1 MKKVLLSLVTL
12 VFASVMMC
20 LLLSSAATAKI
31 LFEDNFKNAEKSKKN
46 WMFAVGDWKVQG
58 GKLTQGAQA
67 DRTMAYMSDAAWPE
81 EYDTKETALT
91 QYIVEV
97 TVKKIRGDNGALIFW
112 RIRDDMKVQ
121 IGREC
126 GGGFNSSFCLGDAGA
141 KGRLEKIGK
150 GRIKLWWDLGRGAEK
165 SVLVRD
171 INGIARDFAASESKH
186 KLSKNKEVRVRIEN
200 DEKFVKLFLDDQ
212 MVWEGKVIQGAT
224 TGGRIALGTHATSV
238 EFSDFV
244 ITDLKGQGVEP
255 GGKMTTTWG
264 TLKKAR

>member
-1 MKKVLLSLVTL
+1 MRRILLSLFTL
-12 VFASVMMC
+12 VFAIAMMC
-20 LLLSSAATAKI
+20 LLLSATATAKI
-31 LFEDNFKNAEKSKKN
+31 LFEDDFKNAEKSKKN
-46 WMFAVGDWKVQG
+46 WVFAVGDWKVQG

-67 DRTMAYMSDAAWPE
+67 DRAMAYMSDTAWPE

-97 TVKKIRGDNGALIFW
+97 TVKKLRGDNGALVFW

-121 IGREC
+121 VGREC

-150 GRIKLWWDLGRGAEK
+150 GRVKLWWDLGRGAEK

-171 INGIARDFAASESKH
+171 INGIARDFEPSESKH

-200 DEKFVKLFLDDQ
+200 DTKFVKLFLDGD
-212 MVWEGKVIQGAT
+212 MVWEGKVIQGAD
-224 TGGRIALGTHATSV
+224 TGGRIALGTHGTSV
-238 EFSDFV
+238 EFSNFL
-244 ITDLKGQGVEP
+244 ITDLKGEAVEP
-255 GGKMTTTWG
+255 GGKITTTWG
-264 TLKKAR
+264 TLKTR

>member
-1 MKKVLLSLVTL
+1 MKRILSSLFTL
-12 VFASVMMC
+12 VFACVMMG
-20 LLLSSAATAKI
+20 LLLPAIATAKI
-31 LFEDNFKNAEKSKKN
+31 LFEDNFKNAEKSKNN
-46 WMFAVGDWKVQG
+46 WVFAVGDWKVQG

-97 TVKKIRGDNGALIFW
+97 TVKKLRGDNGALIFW

-121 IGREC
+121 VGREC

-150 GRIKLWWDLGRGAEK
+150 GRIKLWWDIGRGAET

-200 DEKFVKLFLDDQ
+200 DAKFVKLFLNDE
-212 MVWEGKVIQGAT
+212 MVWEGKVLQGAD
-224 TGGRIALGTHATSV
+224 TGGRIALGTHATSA

-244 ITDLKGQGVEP
+244 VTDLKGQGVQP
-255 GGKMTTTWG
+255 GGKITTTWG
-264 TLKKAR
+264 SLKTR

>member
-1 MKKVLLSLVTL
+1 MKKKLLSLFTL

-20 LLLSSAATAKI
+20 LLLASTATAKI

-46 WMFAVGDWKVQG
+46 WVFAVGDWKVQG
-58 GKLTQGAQA
+58 GKLTQGAVA
-67 DRTMAYMSDAAWPE
+67 DRAMAYMSDAAWPE

-97 TVKKIRGDNGALIFW
+97 TVKKIRGDNGALVFW

-121 IGREC
+121 VGREC

-150 GRIKLWWDLGRGAEK
+150 GRVKLWWDLGRGAEK

-171 INGIARDFAASESKH
+171 INGIARDFEASESKH

-200 DEKFVKLFLDDQ
+200 DEKFVKLFLDGD
-212 MVWEGKVIQGAT
+212 MVWEGKVVQGAT
-224 TGGRIALGTHATSV
+224 TGGRIALGTHGTSV
-238 EFSDFV
+238 EFSDLV
-244 ITDLKGQGVEP
+244 ITDLKGEAVEP
-255 GGKMTTTWG
+255 GGKLTTTWG
-264 TLKKAR
+264 SLKTRR

>member
-1 MKKVLLSLVTL
+1 MKKKLLLLFTL
-12 VFASVMMC
+12 VFASVMIC
-20 LLLSSAATAKI
+20 LLLSSTATAKI
-31 LFEDNFKNAEKSKKN
+31 LFEDNFKNAERSKNN
-46 WMFAVGDWKVQG
+46 WEFAVGDWKVQG
-58 GKLTQGAQA
+58 GKLTQGAVQG
-67 DRTMAYMSDAAWPE
+67 RSMAFMSDKAWPE
-81 EYDTKETALT
+81 EYDTKGTALT

-97 TVKKIRGDNGALIFW
+97 TVKKLRGDNGALVFW
-112 RIRDDMKVQ
+112 RLRDDMKVQ

-126 GGGFNSSFCLGDAGA
+126 GDGFNSSFCLGDAGA
-141 KGRLEKIGK
+141 GGRLEKIGK

-171 INGIARDFAASESKH
+171 INGIARDFAATESKH
-186 KLSKNKEVRVRIEN
+186 KLSKNKEVQVRIEN

-224 TGGRIALGTHATSV
+224 TGGRIALGTHATAV
-238 EFSDFV
+238 EFSDLV

>member
-1 MKKVLLSLVTL
+1 MKRILLSLFTL
-12 VFASVMMC
+12 VFASVIVC
-20 LLLSSAATAKI
+20 LLVSPTATAKI

-46 WMFAVGDWKVQG
+46 WVFAVGDWKVQG

-97 TVKKIRGDNGALIFW
+97 TVKKLRGDNGALVFW

-200 DEKFVKLFLDDQ
+200 DEKFVKLFLNDD
-212 MVWEGKVIQGAT
+212 MVWEGKVIQGAN

>member
-1 MKKVLLSLVTL
+1 MKRILLSLFTL
-12 VFASVMMC
+12 VFASVIVC
-20 LLLSSAATAKI
+20 LLVSPTATAKI

-46 WMFAVGDWKVQG
+46 WVFAVGDWKVQG

-81 EYDTKETALT
+81 EYDTKGTALT

-97 TVKKIRGDNGALIFW
+97 TVKKLRGDNGALVFW

-200 DEKFVKLFLDDQ
+200 DTKFVKLFLNDD
-212 MVWEGKVIQGAT
+212 MVWEGKVIQGAN

-244 ITDLKGQGVEP
+244 ITDLKGQGVKP
-255 GGKMTTTWG
+255 GGKITTTWG
-264 TLKKAR
+264 SLKTRQ

>member
-1 MKKVLLSLVTL
+1 MQRILLPLFTL

-20 LLLSSAATAKI
+20 LLLSPTAPAKI
-31 LFEDNFKNAEKSKKN
+31 LFEDNFKNAEKSKNN
-46 WMFAVGDWKVQG
+46 WVLAAGDWKVQG
-58 GKLTQGAQA
+58 GKLTQGAVQ
-67 DRTMAYMSDAAWPE
+67 DRTMAYLSDTAWPE
-81 EYDTKETALT
+81 EYDTQGTALT

-97 TVKKIRGDNGALIFW
+97 TVKKLRGDNGALVFW

-121 IGREC
+121 VGREC

-150 GRIKLWWDLGRGAEK
+150 GRIKLWWDLGRAAEK
-165 SVLVRD
+165 SVVVRD

-186 KLSKNKEVRVRIEN
+186 KLAKNKEVRVRIEN
-200 DEKFVKLFLDDQ
+200 DEKFVKLFLNDD
-212 MVWEGKVIQGAT
+212 MVWEGKIIQGAT

-244 ITDLKGQGVEP
+244 LTDLKGQAVEP
-255 GGKMTTTWG
+255 GGKITTTWG

>member
-1 MKKVLLSLVTL
+1 MQRILLSLFTL

-20 LLLSSAATAKI
+20 LLLSPDATAKI
-31 LFEDNFKNAEKSKKN
+31 LFEDNFKNAEKSKNN
-46 WMFAVGDWKVQG
+46 WVLAAGDWKVQG
-58 GKLTQGAQA
+58 GKLTQGAVQG
-67 DRTMAYMSDAAWPE
+67 RTMAFMSDAAWPE
-81 EYDTKETALT
+81 EYDTRDTALT
-91 QYIVEV
+91 QFIFEV
-97 TVKKIRGDNGALIFW
+97 TVKKLRGDNGALIFW

-141 KGRLEKIGK
+141 GGRLAKIGK

-171 INGIARDFAASESKH
+171 VNGLARDVAASESKH
-186 KLSKNKEVRVRIEN
+186 KLSKNKEVRVKVEN
-200 DEKFVKLFLDDQ
+200 DGKFVKMYLDENL
-212 MVWEGKVIQGAT
+212 VWEGKIIQGADI
-224 TGGRIALGTHATSV
+224 GGRIALGTHATAV

-244 ITDLKGQGVEP
+244 LTDLKGQSVEP
-255 GGKMTTTWG
+255 GGKITTTWG